1 MKEDGLQFVHDELEW
16 VRFLNIVV
24 QIHTYMT
31 RSEPKCLVVWLNHYT
46 TIKIYLYKIN
56 GYNTDI
62 NRYQTCNVECQF
74 LFAMLDK
81 SIDNSKYFALIF

>member
-16 VRFLNIVV
+16 VWFLNIVV

-31 RSEPKCLVVWLNHYT
+31 RSEPKCLVVWFNHYT

-81 SIDNSKYFALIF
+81 SIENSKYFALIF

>member
-31 RSEPKCLVVWLNHYT
+31 RSEPKCLVVWFNHYT
-46 TIKIYLYKIN
+46 TIEIYLYKIN
-56 GYNTDI
+56 G
-62 NRYQTCNVECQF
+62 YQTCNVECQF